1 MLIGWK
7 TAALTLT
14 LTIIDCGSFTERAVN
29 AAPQSATAGKAHTA
43 AAPSAAD
50 SVAIP
55 DTTLAINSPTPMSQR
70 VVHYEIDAK
79 YDAGKHT
86 VNATEILTYHNLTGQ
101 ALDHF
106 PFHLYQNA
114 FQPKVDLG
122 ARGQAQGSRDIGYE
136 EWEDKL
142 MAQRTSRALRS

>member
-7 TAALTLT
+7 TTTLTLT
-14 LTIIDCGSFTERAVN
+14 LTIIFAASYTERAVN
-29 AAPQSATAGKAHTA
+29 AAPQSATAARAHSA

-55 DTTLAINSPTPMSQR
+55 ETTLAINSPTPMSER

-79 YDAGKHT
+79 YDAGTHT
-86 VNATEILTYHNLTGQ
+86 VNATEVLTYHNLTGQ

-114 FQPKVDLG
+114 WPVRL
-122 ARGQAQGSRDIGYE
+122 
-136 EWEDKL
+136 W
-142 MAQRTSRALRS
+142 